1 MILEVNFASSKSVTI
16 IKVLFENL
24 QCIWIHSEFKKKYLF
39 SLYLILEI
47 VMHNSNKD
55 YDDEI
60 QRT

>member
-1 MILEVNFASSKSVTI
+1 MFMNSFRIL
-16 IKVLFENL
+16 
-24 QCIWIHSEFKKKYLF
+24 KKNLF

-60 QRT
+60 QRLNVHSFKLRNVN